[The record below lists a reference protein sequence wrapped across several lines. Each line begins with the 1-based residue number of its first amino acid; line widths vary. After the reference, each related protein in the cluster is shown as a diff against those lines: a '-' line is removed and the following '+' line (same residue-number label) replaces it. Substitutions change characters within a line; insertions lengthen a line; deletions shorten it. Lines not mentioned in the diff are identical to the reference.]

1 MHSLR
6 SRTAGFTLIELMIVV
21 VIVAILLM
29 VGLPAYQG
37 QVLKTKRALGKA
49 ELQEVMSRQEQ
60 YFVNNRAY
68 ATSLADLGL
77 DNPYYID
84 ADANNVAS
92 TSSLRIYQIAL
103 ASATALAYTVTAAPQ
118 LGQAKDTLCGTL
130 QITSTGV
137 KSEGGSGTVD
147 ECW

>member
-77 DNPYYID
+77 DNPYFID

-103 ASATALAYTVTAAPQ
+103 ASATALAYTVTATPQ